1 MRLHILDDGSDEPK
15 PRYRR
20 IRAPNAEKCCNVPPN
35 SPFNIDRNGQNSPNV
50 DISGLERVLQSLLA
64 AKPSVEVPGVF
75 HRQGNRT
82 HRRGWQ
88 NCSAAPVTTHIRT
101 AQWPE
106 QSLVAFD
113 QCRIDSPSV
122 LFSGPLRRLSSST
135 AVAI

>member
-1 MRLHILDDGSDEPK
+1 MMVLMNPSPGIGAYAHQTPK
-15 PRYRR
+15 NVVMFLLIRPSTSTETVR
-20 IRAPNAEKCCNVPPN
+20 IHPT
-35 SPFNIDRNGQNSPNV
+35 STL
-50 DISGLERVLQSLLA
+50 SGLERVLQSLLA